1 MERPENA
8 VAPADL
14 GTLYRGAAVGPGFV
28 QALEVEQVFGE
39 AGFQAD
45 EDFRGAGKLPF
56 PRLGVRKGDVVAIRE
71 SEKPGAGETGP
82 SGPVYAPEGC

>member
-1 MERPENA
+1 MRWL
-8 VAPADL
+8 PADL

-45 EDFRGAGKLPF
+45 EDFGGADKLPF
-56 PRLGVRKGDVVAIRE
+56 PRLGVLKRKVMAIRE
-71 SEKPGAGETGP
+71 SERPEVGEAGS
-82 SGPVYAPEGC
+82 SGPVYVPEGC

>member
-1 MERPENA
+1 MRWL
-8 VAPADL
+8 PADF

-45 EDFRGAGKLPF
+45 EDFGGGKLPF
-56 PRLGVRKGDVVAIRE
+56 PRLGVLRGDVVAIRE
-71 SEKPGAGETGP
+71 SERPGVREAGP
-82 SGPVYAPEGC
+82 SGPVYVPEGC